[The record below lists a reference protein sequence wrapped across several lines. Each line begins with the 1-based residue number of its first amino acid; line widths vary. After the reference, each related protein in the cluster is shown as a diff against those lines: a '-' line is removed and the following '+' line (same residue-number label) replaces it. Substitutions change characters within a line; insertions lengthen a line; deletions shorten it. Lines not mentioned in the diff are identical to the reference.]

1 MKKKL
6 QIFVS
11 STYVDLQDERQ
22 AAVEGILS
30 SNNIPAGMELFK
42 AGNRSQWD
50 TIKKWINDSDIYMLI
65 LGGRYGSIEPLSG
78 KSYTQL
84 EYEYAVEQGIPVFA
98 TVLSET
104 FLREKASTGEKV
116 YETENRHLYDQ
127 FKKMVMSRMVKMVD
141 DCKDIVIAI
150 HASIADLKE
159 DYDFDGWIRGVS
171 NETFKQLSEQNAILL
186 KENNE
191 LKTQIKEKEDAANQD
206 IVIKEEFWE
215 RKYSLNVEGYREFM
229 GTTYR
234 KVLQMSM
241 REIFVSLAPLMMV
254 SQRIDVLK
262 NEFEN
267 ALQEKYEP
275 TVYSLSLQD
284 NQFQSIKV
292 QIFSM
297 KLIKLSVDKDQKEI
311 ISLSELGVSALCD
324 FEN

>member
-1 MKKKL
+1 MYKVCKNCGSGFL
-6 QIFVS
+6 F
-11 STYVDLQDERQ
+11 
-22 AAVEGILS
+22 
-30 SNNIPAGMELFK
+30 PATFGLFFPP
-42 AGNRSQWD
+42 RSGYLRP
-50 TIKKWINDSDIYMLI
+50 T
-65 LGGRYGSIEPLSG
+65 R
-78 KSYTQL
+78 T
-84 EYEYAVEQGIPVFA
+84 